1 MHFKMSAYIDLR
13 GHKVFSYEWANN
25 GEPVVLL
32 HGGLSYSEKIEAY
45 LLPAVIDTHHVF
57 AYDRTGHGRTGNQEG
72 SIHFEFQTN
81 ELIAYLED
89 IVKGPAHLIG
99 VSDGGNIALMAA
111 IERPDLVRSI
121 ITIGANSHFSQVR
134 MNLDIPAPS
143 PEEIE
148 LHTLISPDPIEE
160 LEKKIAK
167 AFAVWKSEPN
177 LSPSDLAKISCP
189 ALILAGDD
197 DVLSASES
205 NAIYEAIDNARLAIV
220 PGASHAV
227 IKEKTD
233 LVQHLIKD
241 FYLNQGYPVTRDP
254 IRRRYIETD

>member
-1 MHFKMSAYIDLR
+1 MSKYLELR
-13 GHKVFSYEWANN
+13 GHQVFSYEWANN
-25 GEPVVLL
+25 GEALVLL
-32 HGGLSYSEKIEAY
+32 HGGLSYSEKIESY
-45 LLPAVIDTHHVF
+45 LLPAVSETHHVF

-89 IVKGPAHLIG
+89 VVKEPAHLIG

-111 IERPDLVRSI
+111 IARPDLIRSI

-134 MNLDIPAPS
+134 MSLEVPIPS
-143 PEEIE
+143 IEEIE
-148 LHTLISPDPIEE
+148 LHTLLSPDPLEE
-160 LEKKIAK
+160 LEKKIAR
-167 AFAVWKSEPN
+167 AFEVWKSEPN
-177 LSPSDLAKISCP
+177 LTPEDLSKITCP

-205 NAIYEAIDNARLAIV
+205 NTIYEAIENARLAIV

-227 IKEKTD
+227 IKEKTG
-233 LVQHLIKD
+233 LVHHLIKD
-241 FYLNQGYPVTRDP
+241 FYENPNYPSTRDP
-254 IRRRYIETD
+254 IRRRYIDRED